1 MERSAEIGEIMSIHE
16 LVNQLYQ
23 QTEQMLGLSLENDEL
38 IEQLE
43 SMNLKRSEIRS
54 QIDLYKETNHM
65 SGWPNEVESVLRK
78 CMEMELRL
86 SKELQFQ
93 KDQLLV
99 QINKVGAA
107 KRVRQVYNTDNSLE
121 YGAFID
127 SSK

>member
-1 MERSAEIGEIMSIHE
+1 MSIHD

-23 QTEQMLGLSLENDEL
+23 QTEQMLRVSLENDEF

-43 SMNLKRSEIRS
+43 SLQLKRGEIRN
-54 QIDLYKETNHM
+54 QIDLYKEINHM
-65 SGWPNEVESVLRK
+65 NGWPNEVESVLRE

-86 SKELQFQ
+86 SKELQLQ
-93 KDQLLV
+93 KEQLLV

-107 KRVRQVYNTDNSLE
+107 KKARQVYNADNSLE